1 MKVIY
6 VMENKI
12 NGKRYIGQTN
22 NFQKRMNGHRSDA
35 NNKNSHSYNLPLAA
49 AIRKYG
55 WDNFNN
61 YIIEEYPDDT
71 PAEYINEREIF
82 FINFFSSLAKQNG
95 YNLTSGG
102 QGCPKP
108 KKTYKEKLSMSKI
121 FSPKEIEE
129 IQQMLRQGIPTNEI
143 LNKFNG
149 RLTRSYLHNINLGL
163 NFKNENWVY
172 PLHDYKS
179 EKHISFS
186 EEEQKNIKMDIS
198 RGLTYK
204 SISEKW
210 NISPAMC
217 SLINN
222 GKQWHDETLTYPL
235 CRKGSD
241 YLTNLNT
248 WVKDIQRELIF
259 GRAPMT
265 EIAKK
270 HNKSYSTVKKINCGF
285 AYRMEKYK
293 YPLTSNRPQD
303 NN

>member
-71 PAEYINEREIF
+71 PVEHINEREIF
-82 FINFFSSLAKQNG
+82 FINFFASLVGRNG
-95 YNLTSGG
+95 YNLMVGR
-102 QGCPKP
+102 PKGLSIISSP
-108 KKTYKEKLSMSKI
+108 IEKQKI
-121 FSPKEIEE
+121 FSPKEKRK
-129 IQQMLRQGIPTNEI
+129 IQE
-143 LNKFNG
+143 
-149 RLTRSYLHNINLGL
+149 
-163 NFKNENWVY
+163 
-172 PLHDYKS
+172 
-179 EKHISFS
+179 
-186 EEEQKNIKMDIS
+186 DIS

-204 SISEKW
+204 SISKKW

-217 SLINN
+217 SLINS

-235 CRKGSD
+235 CRKGSN

-259 GRAPMT
+259 GRTPMT

-270 HNKSYSTVKKINCGF
+270 YNKSYSTVKKINCGS

-303 NN
+303 NNQSASTIPSQIGSRAAIDTRLETACDH